1 MNRLRRLHEQEGMSL
16 VEVMTSVAM
25 LLIVLVTFL
34 TVLMS
39 VNNGVQI
46 QQERSIANDMAR
58 TAIERLDREV
68 RSGNVLYNPATEALP
83 YYSFRVYTQAN
94 FPTRTEMQC
103 VQWQVTTENQLLRR
117 SWPQGDPGEVT
128 EWTVVA
134 DEIVNR
140 SVSPNVPVFVRDPD
154 VLKGGRTIDVTFM
167 VDVDPADAKQRTVR
181 IETSLTGRNTSYGY
195 PEDACS
201 PVPA

>member
-1 MNRLRRLHEQEGMSL
+1 MSRLRRLHEQDGMSL
-16 VEVMTSVAM
+16 IELMTSVAM

-39 VNNGVQI
+39 VNDGVQI

-68 RSGNVLYNPATEALP
+68 RSGNVLYNPADESLP
-83 YYSFRVYTQAN
+83 YYSFRVYTQTN
-94 FPTRTEMQC
+94 FPTRNEMQC
-103 VQWQVTTENQLLRR
+103 VQWQVTTDNQLLRR
-117 SWPQGDPGEVT
+117 SWPQGDPDDVT

-140 SVSPNVPVFVRDPD
+140 SVTPNVPVFVRDPD

-167 VDVDPADAKQRTVR
+167 VDVDPADAMQRTVR